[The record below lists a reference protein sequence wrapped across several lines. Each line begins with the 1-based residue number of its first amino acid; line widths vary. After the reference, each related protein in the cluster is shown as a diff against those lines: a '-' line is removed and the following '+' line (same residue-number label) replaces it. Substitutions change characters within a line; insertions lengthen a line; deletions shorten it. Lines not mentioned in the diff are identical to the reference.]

1 MEATAADVP
10 HISELHAL
18 VTIDRCG
25 FPDLFATP
33 ENEWHHKER
42 ESAPQS
48 ISIIEQ
54 AHLPRDWSLVS

>member
-25 FPDLFATP
+25 FPGVFTMS
-33 ENEWHHKER
+33 ENEWHRNER

-48 ISIIEQ
+48 ISII
-54 AHLPRDWSLVS
+54 